1 MWLQMVT
8 MVRPRSRGSQHAARN
23 VVPQLIPLLART
35 MCRTGPTA
43 DDEAAGA
50 AEDTTAVTA
59 APLRD
64 LVTQLA
70 RTGRWRPG
78 DADILVEM
86 DSGYRE
92 QGHQRTNRS
101 PTAPDQDL

>member
-1 MWLQMVT
+1 M
-8 MVRPRSRGSQHAARN
+8 
-23 VVPQLIPLLART
+23 
-35 MCRTGPTA
+35 
-43 DDEAAGA
+43 
-50 AEDTTAVTA
+50 TA